1 MKVRLDEKITNK
13 KCTVAV
19 IGLGYVGLSLAV
31 DIAKSGFYV
40 IGIDENFER
49 VNKLNSAENYISS
62 VNNDDL
68 CNVIDMG
75 LFVATSDCNCL
86 NRCDVQI
93 ICVPTPLNLN
103 KQPDLSYIER
113 AANCVLENLHCDTLI
128 ILESTTFPG
137 TTNDVIKPILERSG
151 MLCGK
156 DFFLAFSPER
166 VDPGNAEF
174 NAINTPR
181 IVGGVSAA
189 CADKAVLFYKQSLH
203 CPVHKVSSTQVAE
216 MSKLLENTYRNV
228 NIGLVNEF
236 AILSNSMD
244 IDIWEVID
252 AAKTKPFGFH
262 PFYPGPGVGGHC
274 IPFDPFYLAWKVREY
289 DKRATIIEA
298 SGNIL
303 DNMPQYIMCRIMEAM
318 NARHVLVNGACMLM
332 VGVAYKAN
340 VNDIRESPSLK
351 LLDLLLKNGARVEY
365 YDPMVPEFFHKGIR
379 YFSTKISDK
388 MLRDFDLIIIMTP
401 HANVDYEKI
410 EEESSLVFDACNIY
424 KNRAD
429 KIIRL

>member
-1 MKVRLDEKITNK
+1 MKVRLDEKITNR
-13 KCTVAV
+13 KCKVAV

-40 IGIDENFER
+40 IGIDENYER
-49 VNKLNSAENYISS
+49 VSKLNSAENYISS

-68 CNVIDMG
+68 YNVVDTG
-75 LFVATSDCNCL
+75 TFVATNDSSCL
-86 NRCDVQI
+86 KKCDVQI

-103 KQPDLSYIER
+103 RQPDLSYIER
-113 AANCVLENLHCDTLI
+113 AANCILENLHYGVLI
-128 ILESTTFPG
+128 ILQSTTFPG
-137 TTNDVIKPILERSG
+137 TTNDVVKPILERNG
-151 MLCGK
+151 MHCGK

-166 VDPGNAEF
+166 VDPGNVEF
-174 NAINTPR
+174 NTKNTPR

-189 CADKAVLFYKQSLH
+189 CVDKAVLFYRQSLQ
-203 CPVHKVSSTQVAE
+203 CPIHKVSSTQVAE

-228 NIGLVNEF
+228 NIGLINEF
-236 AILSNSMD
+236 AILSNTIN

-252 AAKTKPFGFH
+252 AAKTKPFGFQ

-274 IPFDPFYLAWKVREY
+274 IPFDPFYFAWKVREY

-303 DNMPQYIMCRIMEAM
+303 DNMPQYVMCRIMETM
-318 NARHVLVNGACMLM
+318 NARHVFVNGACMLM

-340 VNDIRESPSLK
+340 INDIRESPALK

-365 YDPMVPEFFHKGIR
+365 YDPMIPEFFHKGIR
-379 YFSTKISDK
+379 YFSTQISDE
-388 MLRDFDLIIIMTP
+388 MLHGFDLIIIMTP
-401 HANVDYEKI
+401 HDNVDYDKI
-410 EEESSLVFDACNIY
+410 EEGASLIFDTCNVY
-424 KNRAD
+424 KNRTS
-429 KIIRL
+429 KIVKL

>member
-1 MKVRLDEKITNK
+1 MKVRLDEKIINK
-13 KCTVAV
+13 KCKVAV

-31 DIAKSGFYV
+31 DIAKSGFCV
-40 IGIDENFER
+40 IGIDENHER
-49 VNKLNSAENYISS
+49 VDKLNSVENYISS

-68 CNVIDMG
+68 CNVVDMG
-75 LFVATSDCNCL
+75 LFLATSDYSYL
-86 NRCDVQI
+86 KKCDVQI

-113 AANCVLENLHCDTLI
+113 AASCVLEYLHCGTLI
-128 ILESTTFPG
+128 ILQSTTFPG
-137 TTNDVIKPILERSG
+137 TTNDIVKPILERSG
-151 MLCGK
+151 MHCGK
-156 DFFLAFSPER
+156 EFFLAFSPER
-166 VDPGNAEF
+166 VDPGNTQF

-181 IVGGVSAA
+181 VVGGVSEA
-189 CADKAVLFYKQSLH
+189 CVDNAVLFYHQSFNCH
-203 CPVHKVSSTQVAE
+203 IHKVSSTQVAE

-228 NIGLVNEF
+228 NIGLINEL
-236 AILSNSMD
+236 AILSNSMN

-274 IPFDPFYLAWKVREY
+274 IPLDPFYLAWKVREY
-289 DKRATIIEA
+289 GKRATIIEA

-303 DNMPQYIMCRIMEAM
+303 DNMHQYVMCRIMEAM
-318 NARHVLVNGACMLM
+318 NARNILVNGAYMLM

-340 VNDIRESPSLK
+340 INDIRESPSLK

-365 YDPMVPEFFHKGIR
+365 YDPMVPEFFHHGIQ
-379 YFSTKISDK
+379 YFSAKISDE
-388 MLRDFDLIIIMTP
+388 MLCGFDLIIIMTP
-401 HANVDYEKI
+401 HDNVDYEKI
-410 EEESSLVFDACNIY
+410 AEEASLIFDACNVY
-424 KNRAD
+424 KKRAE